1 MPYALC
7 PMPYALCP
15 MPYSTALLLRK
26 ATFISLSS
34 LPLRSLRTL
43 RLNHSDPTRYA
54 LHHNYVCILEYSK
67 PIH

>member
-1 MPYALC
+1 
-7 PMPYALCP
+7 MPYALCP

-34 LPLRSLRTL
+34 LTLRSLRTL
-43 RLNHSDPTRYA
+43 RLNHSDPTIYA
-54 LHHNYVCILEYSK
+54 LYDNYFCILQYSK